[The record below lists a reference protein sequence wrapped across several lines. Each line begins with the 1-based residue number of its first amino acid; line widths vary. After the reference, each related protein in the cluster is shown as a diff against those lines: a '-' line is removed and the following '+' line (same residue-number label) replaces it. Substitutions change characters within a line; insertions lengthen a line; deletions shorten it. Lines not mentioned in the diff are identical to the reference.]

1 MRIDW
6 SPRPGMRGGVALR
19 KGGARNYLRLLK
31 HTLPE
36 APQFLDERNDIL
48 PFRRVLLDLLLC
60 ILVELQSVG
69 LQGGLGGDRD
79 SRFTAL
85 LLFLAALANLLLHE
99 LLLSQ
104 LLRGKSALSLLLF
117 VELVQASAPFFPEGG
132 EFVLLG
138 LLAVGLRP
146 LALHLH
152 AATRVDLLQPL
163 PPALLSLQ
171 AIHLVHH
178 LLLEDLP
185 LQTLVLVRLHRGEL
199 RDLLVNHLLLVGLL
213 RLEDFLLALL
223 AELED
228 AFFAQ
233 SVFADLLLLALVAE
247 LVLRAKLLQI
257 RIRFLRL
264 GESLNGLL
272 ATLLLSEPL
281 TAQILCSLLPQHL
294 ALQNVVLDL
303 PETLVSRF
311 LELAFL
317 HLRSHLRGL
326 AEVVLLAQLALEHVA
341 VARLLHFQIPLVT
354 DLLELAKLLLQ
365 SDLRLPLSEYVA
377 EHHLAV
383 ERLHA
388 IGFFV
393 QNLVRALDG
402 VPSLL
407 HRDRLLLLVDL
418 LALQLFQLQSALLV
432 LLLFS
437 AGALKSVRPSRRTL
451 LGLLMKLQRRLA
463 SIADGA
469 RLLQETAADAQEL
482 RSRDHR
488 LARHPRGRLPRGSP
502 A

>member
-99 LLLSQ
+99 LLLRQ

-117 VELVQASAPFFPEGG
+117 VELVQTSAPFFPEGG
-132 EFVLLG
+132 EFVLFG

-171 AIHLVHH
+171 
-178 LLLEDLP
+178 
-185 LQTLVLVRLHRGEL
+185 TLVLVRLHRREL

-223 AELED
+223 AELEER
-228 AFFAQ
+228 
-233 SVFADLLLLALVAE
+233 S
-247 LVLRAKLLQI
+247 LRKAYS
-257 RIRFLRL
+257 RIF
-264 GESLNGLL
+264 S
-272 ATLLLSEPL
+272 S
-281 TAQILCSLLPQHL
+281 
-294 ALQNVVLDL
+294 
-303 PETLVSRF
+303 SRW
-311 LELAFL
+311 
-317 HLRSHLRGL
+317 S
-326 AEVVLLAQLALEHVA
+326 
-341 VARLLHFQIPLVT
+341 
-354 DLLELAKLLLQ
+354 
-365 SDLRLPLSEYVA
+365 
-377 EHHLAV
+377 
-383 ERLHA
+383 
-388 IGFFV
+388 
-393 QNLVRALDG
+393 
-402 VPSLL
+402 
-407 HRDRLLLLVDL
+407 
-418 LALQLFQLQSALLV
+418 
-432 LLLFS
+432 
-437 AGALKSVRPSRRTL
+437 
-451 LGLLMKLQRRLA
+451 
-463 SIADGA
+463 
-469 RLLQETAADAQEL
+469 
-482 RSRDHR
+482 
-488 LARHPRGRLPRGSP
+488 
-502 A
+502 